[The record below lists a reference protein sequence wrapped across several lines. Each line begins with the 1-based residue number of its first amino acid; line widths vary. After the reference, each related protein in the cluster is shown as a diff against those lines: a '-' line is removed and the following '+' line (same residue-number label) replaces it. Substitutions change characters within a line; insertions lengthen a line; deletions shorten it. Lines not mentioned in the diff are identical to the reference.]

1 MIPDFFI
8 FVLQSSLFARKTKFI
23 FLAFQKL
30 SAVFSTNILCSCTK
44 LKKRQIIPFVL
55 LIIYF
60 SITAILLVQ
69 GDAVYLATVYFIKPD
84 MICSTGRSQKE
95 FDDQGIG
102 NILWFRNKDGTFIK
116 APLKMDDADDDVSSN
131 YKLQIYVH
139 SIVILSNMTI
149 FICKGLGNILIV

>member
-1 MIPDFFI
+1 MQF
-8 FVLQSSLFARKTKFI
+8 
-23 FLAFQKL
+23 
-30 SAVFSTNILCSCTK
+30 FSTNILCSCTK
-44 LKKRQIIPFVL
+44 IKKRLIIPLVL
-55 LIIYF
+55 LIRYF

-116 APLKMDDADDDVSSN
+116 APLKMDDADDDVSTN
-131 YKLQIYVH
+131 YVH
-139 SIVILSNMTI
+139 SIFILSKMAI
-149 FICKGLGNILIV
+149 FICNGLGNILIV